1 VDERPPPVPAGRI
14 GRAAL
19 MAFGAAI
26 ATASLAG
33 CKGDEPAIGAEES
46 APAARPDTETRSAP
60 AEEDRRR
67 PGSAVKDETAPIRS
81 PFLVGAEP
89 PPSPPSN
96 NDARPQET
104 ARPVVVPPVKTI
116 QPPHDINQ
124 DQKRW
129 NQAKPYGAPP
139 ADGMPEIV

>member
-1 VDERPPPVPAGRI
+1 
-14 GRAAL
+14 

-46 APAARPDTETRSAP
+46 AARPDTETRSAP

-67 PGSAVKDETAPIRS
+67 PGSAEKDDTAPIKS

-89 PPSPPSN
+89 PPL
-96 NDARPQET
+96 PQET
-104 ARPVVVPPVKTI
+104 ARPVVVPPVNTVKRP
-116 QPPHDINQ
+116 QPDITR

-139 ADGMPEIV
+139 ADGLPEIV